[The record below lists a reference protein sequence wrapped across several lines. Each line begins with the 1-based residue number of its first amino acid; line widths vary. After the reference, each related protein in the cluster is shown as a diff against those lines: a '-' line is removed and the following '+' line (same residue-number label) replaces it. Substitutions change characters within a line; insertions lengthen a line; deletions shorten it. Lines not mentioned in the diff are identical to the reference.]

1 MSLNAGLRRAAIGF
15 SLTCLALLVLHALL
29 T

>member
-1 MSLNAGLRRAAIGF
+1 MSLSAGLRRAAIAF
-15 SLTCLALLVLHALL
+15 SLTCLAILLIHAIL

>member
-15 SLTCLALLVLHALL
+15 SLTCLALLLVHALL

>member
-15 SLTCLALLVLHALL
+15 SLTCLALLLLHAIL